1 MQLKLLNM
9 NNYIKIKNLTK
20 KYEKN
25 KSIKVLN
32 NITFNFEPG
41 KTYSIMGPS
50 GSGKSTLLN
59 LLSLIDNPSAGSIE
73 ISNNKIKSNN
83 KVKNDLIRAKKIGII
98 YQDKNLLSDFTALEN
113 VYLPNLLVSKEKQK
127 SIELAKKLIKSVGM
141 SSRINHFP
149 NELSGGENQ
158 RIAIARA
165 LINNPDI
172 ILADEPTGS
181 LDSDNAKLIFKI
193 LFNLKN
199 KNRIII
205 FATHNRY
212 FANMA
217 DCKIMMNDGNMQII
231 NAAA

>member
-1 MQLKLLNM
+1 M
-9 NNYIKIKNLTK
+9 NNYIKIKNLVK

-25 KSIKVLN
+25 KSFKVLKD
-32 NITFNFEPG
+32 ISFNFESG

-59 LLSLIDNPSAGSIE
+59 MLSLIDTPTSGSIE
-73 ISNNKIKSNN
+73 INNNKIKPNN
-83 KVKNDLIRAKKIGII
+83 KAENDIIRASNIGLI

-113 VYLPNLLVSKEKQK
+113 VYLPNLLISNEKQK
-127 SIELAKKLIKSVGM
+127 SKELAKRLIKNVGM
-141 SSRINHFP
+141 MARLNHFP
-149 NELSGGENQ
+149 SELSGGENQ

-165 LINNPDI
+165 LINDPKI

-181 LDSDNAKLIFKI
+181 LDIENAKLIFKI
-193 LFNLKN
+193 LFNLKS

-217 DCKIMMNDGNMQII
+217 DCKIKMNNGNMVVT
-231 NAAA
+231 NASI

>member
-1 MQLKLLNM
+1 M
-9 NNYIKIKNLTK
+9 NNCIKITNLSK

-25 KSIKVLN
+25 KAIKVLKDL
-32 NITFNFEPG
+32 TFNFVSG
-41 KTYSIMGPS
+41 KSYSIMGPS

-59 LLSLIDNPSAGSIE
+59 MLSLIDSPTTGSIV
-73 ISNNKIKSNN
+73 INNKKINTNN
-83 KVKNDLIRAKKIGII
+83 NVENDIIRASKIGII

-113 VYLPNLLVSKEKQK
+113 VYLPNLLISKEKQK
-127 SIELAKKLIKSVGM
+127 SKELAKKLIKKVGM
-141 SSRINHFP
+141 ITRLNHFP

-165 LINNPDI
+165 LINNPEV
-172 ILADEPTGS
+172 ILADEPTGN
-181 LDSDNAKLIFKI
+181 LDSNNAKLIFKI

-217 DCKIMMNDGNMQII
+217 DCKITMNNGNITVTNGSI
-231 NAAA
+231 

>member
-1 MQLKLLNM
+1 M
-9 NNYIKIKNLTK
+9 NNYIKIKNLVK

-25 KSIKVLN
+25 KSFKVLKD
-32 NITFNFEPG
+32 ISFNFESG

-59 LLSLIDNPSAGSIE
+59 MLSLIDTPTSGSIE
-73 ISNNKIKSNN
+73 INNDKIKPNNKAE
-83 KVKNDLIRAKKIGII
+83 NDIIRASNIGLIH
-98 YQDKNLLSDFTALEN
+98 QDKNLLSDFTALEN
-113 VYLPNLLVSKEKQK
+113 VYLPNLLISNEKQK
-127 SIELAKKLIKSVGM
+127 SKELAKKLIKNVGM
-141 SSRINHFP
+141 MARLNHFP
-149 NELSGGENQ
+149 SELSGGENQ

-165 LINNPDI
+165 LINDPKI

-181 LDSDNAKLIFKI
+181 LDIENAKLIFKI
-193 LFNLKN
+193 LFNLKS

-217 DCKIMMNDGNMQII
+217 DCKIKMNNGNMIVT
-231 NAAA
+231 NASI

>member
-1 MQLKLLNM
+1 M

-32 NITFNFEPG
+32 DITFNFEPG

-59 LLSLIDNPSAGSIE
+59 LLSLIDNPTAGSIE

-83 KVKNDLIRAKKIGII
+83 NVKNDSIRANKIGII
-98 YQDKNLLSDFTALEN
+98 YQEKNLLSDFTALEN

-127 SIELAKKLIKSVGM
+127 SIDLAKKLIKNVGM

-165 LINNPDI
+165 LINDPDI

-217 DCKIMMNDGNMQII
+217 DCKIMMNDGNIQII
-231 NAAA
+231 NATI

>member
-1 MQLKLLNM
+1 MNNCLKLN
-9 NNYIKIKNLTK
+9 NLTK

-32 NITFNFEPG
+32 NINFKFEAG
-41 KTYSIMGPS
+41 KVYSIVGPS

-59 LLSLIDNPSAGSIE
+59 LLSLIDIPSSGYIEFNKEKIDINSSIE
-73 ISNNKIKSNN
+73 NDYIRS
-83 KVKNDLIRAKKIGII
+83 KNIGII

-113 VYLPNLLVSKEKQK
+113 VLLPNLLISNNKSK
-127 SIELAKKLIKSVGM
+127 SIELAKKLIKKFNL
-141 SSRINHFP
+141 SSRLNHYP
-149 NELSGGENQ
+149 TELSGGENQ

-165 LINNPDI
+165 LINEPNI

-181 LDSDNAKLIFKI
+181 LDFENAKQIFKI
-193 LFNLKN
+193 LFNLKD

-217 DCKIMMNDGNMQII
+217 DCKIKMIGGKMTITNERI
-231 NAAA
+231 N